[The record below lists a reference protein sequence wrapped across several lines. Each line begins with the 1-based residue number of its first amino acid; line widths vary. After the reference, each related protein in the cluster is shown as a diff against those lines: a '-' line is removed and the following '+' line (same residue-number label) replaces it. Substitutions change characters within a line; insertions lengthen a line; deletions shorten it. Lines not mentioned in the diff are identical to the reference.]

1 MLLVSMRSN
10 NSMKKNILAIVITLA
25 SAGVFAQQAVGPHY
39 AFTNYSSSFTPL
51 EEATSLDGGA
61 IWDDPTWTVPLGFT
75 FYTANDTITTLY
87 VGELGTT
94 VYGIQDDS
102 LSDIFLPYFDDIA
115 NADNDTLVSPVS
127 YVVEGPP
134 GFQICKIE
142 WLNVG
147 FYEDW
152 AANGTYTNTTSFQLW
167 LYENS
172 NVFEYHYGP
181 SNITNPSI
189 VHMFGA
195 PAAAFL
201 ENLNQNTGFNWDGF
215 YSVTG
220 NTDAP
225 TITTLSN
232 AEVLAA
238 QGIPAY
244 ALLNGEPA
252 EGTVYRFAPTFVN
265 VEENSIVTFD
275 VFPNP
280 TSGVLNVFNPTQEV
294 VLAQI
299 LSADGKIVQVETLNS
314 GRNSIQTENLSS
326 GYYIIRT
333 NGTSTS
339 FLKK

>member
-1 MLLVSMRSN
+1 MRSN
-10 NSMKKNILAIVITLA
+10 NFMKKNILAFIITLA
-25 SAGVFAQQAVGPHY
+25 SAGVFAQLPVGPHY
-39 AFTNYSSSFTPL
+39 LFSTYTSAFDPIQ
-51 EEATSLDGGA
+51 EANSLDGGQ

-172 NVFEYHYGP
+172 NIFEYHYGP
-181 SNITNPSI
+181 SNITNASMI
-189 VHMFGA
+189 HMFGA

-201 ENLNQNTGFNWDGF
+201 ENLNQNTGFDWDGF
-215 YSVTG
+215 YSVSG

-225 TITTLSN
+225 TITTLTT
-232 AEVLAA
+232 AEILGA
-238 QGIPAY
+238 QGIPSF

-252 EGTVYRFAPTFVN
+252 EGTVYRFAPTFVG
-265 VEENSIVTFD
+265 VEENSLATFD

-280 TSGVLNVFNPTQEV
+280 TSGLLNVFNPTQESV
-294 VLAQI
+294 VAQI
-299 LSADGKIVQVETLNS
+299 LSAEGKVIQVETLTS
-314 GRNSIQTENLSS
+314 GRNAIQTDKLSS
-326 GYYIIRT
+326 GFYLLRI
-333 NGTSTS
+333 NGTCSS
-339 FLKK
+339 FIKN

>member
-1 MLLVSMRSN
+1 
-10 NSMKKNILAIVITLA
+10 MKKNILALVITLA

-39 AFTNYSSSFTPL
+39 AFTNYSSSFTLL

-265 VEENSIVTFD
+265 VEENSLATFD

-280 TSGVLNVFNPTQEV
+280 TSGLLNIFNPTQESV
-294 VLAQI
+294 AAQI
-299 LSADGKIVQVETLNS
+299 LSADGKIVQVETLNA
-314 GRNSIQTENLSS
+314 GRNSIHTENLSS
-326 GYYIIRT
+326 GYYILRA

-339 FLKK
+339 FLKN

>member
-1 MLLVSMRSN
+1 
-10 NSMKKNILAIVITLA
+10 MKNNILAFILTLA
-25 SAGVFAQQAVGPHY
+25 SAGVFAQQAAGPHY
-39 AFTNYSSSFTPL
+39 VFTNYSSTFTPL
-51 EEATSLDGGA
+51 EEATSLDGGQ

-172 NVFEYHYGP
+172 NIFEYHYGS
-181 SNITNPSI
+181 SNITNASMI
-189 VHMFGA
+189 HMFGA

-201 ENLNQNTGFNWDGF
+201 ENLNQNTGFDWDGF
-215 YSVTG
+215 YSVSG

-225 TITTLSN
+225 TITTLTT
-232 AEVLAA
+232 AEILGA
-238 QGIPAY
+238 QGIPSY

-252 EGTVYRFAPTFVN
+252 EGTVYRFAPTFVG
-265 VEENSIVTFD
+265 VEENSLATFD
-275 VFPNP
+275 VYPNP
-280 TSGVLNVFNPTQEV
+280 TSGLLNVFNPTQELV
-294 VLAQI
+294 VAQI
-299 LSADGKIVQVETLNS
+299 LSSEGKIIQVETLS
-314 GRNSIQTENLSS
+314 FGRNSIQTNELAS
-326 GYYIIRT
+326 GFYLLRI
-333 NGTSTS
+333 NGTCTS
-339 FLKK
+339 FIKN

>member
-1 MLLVSMRSN
+1 MHSN
-10 NSMKKNILAIVITLA
+10 NFMKNNILAFILTLA
-25 SAGVFAQQAVGPHY
+25 SAGVFAQQAAGPHY
-39 AFTNYSSSFTPL
+39 VFTNYSSTFTPL
-51 EEATSLDGGA
+51 EEATSLDGGQ

-172 NVFEYHYGP
+172 NIFEYHYGS
-181 SNITNPSI
+181 SNITNASMI
-189 VHMFGA
+189 HMFGA

-201 ENLNQNTGFNWDGF
+201 ENLNQNTGFDWDGF
-215 YSVTG
+215 YSVSG

-225 TITTLSN
+225 TITTLTT
-232 AEVLAA
+232 AEILGA
-238 QGIPAY
+238 QGIPSY

-252 EGTVYRFAPTFVN
+252 EGTVYRFAPTFVG
-265 VEENSIVTFD
+265 VEENSLATFD
-275 VFPNP
+275 VYPNP
-280 TSGVLNVFNPTQEV
+280 TSGLLNVFNPTQELV
-294 VLAQI
+294 VAQI
-299 LSADGKIVQVETLNS
+299 LSSEGKIIQVETLS
-314 GRNSIQTENLSS
+314 FGRNSIQTNELAS
-326 GYYIIRT
+326 GFYLLRI
-333 NGTSTS
+333 NGTCTS
-339 FLKK
+339 FIKN

>member
-1 MLLVSMRSN
+1 
-10 NSMKKNILAIVITLA
+10 MKKNILAFVITLA
-25 SAGVFAQQAVGPHY
+25 SAGVFAQLPVGPHY
-39 AFTNYSSSFTPL
+39 LFTTYTSVFTPL
-51 EEATSLDGGA
+51 EEGVSLDGGM

-102 LSDIFLPYFDDIA
+102 LSDVFLPYFDDIA

-142 WLNVG
+142 WMNVG

-172 NVFEYHYGP
+172 NIFEYHYGP
-181 SNITNPSI
+181 SNISDPST

-201 ENLNQNTGFNWDGF
+201 ENLNQNTGFDWEGF

-225 TITTLSN
+225 TITTVTN

-238 QGIPAY
+238 QGIPSY

-265 VEENSIVTFD
+265 VEENSLANFD

-280 TSGVLNVFNPTQEV
+280 TSGLLNVFNPTQESV
-294 VLAQI
+294 VAQI
-299 LSADGKIVQVETLNS
+299 LSADGKVIQVETLTS
-314 GRNSIQTENLSS
+314 GRNAIQTDKLSS
-326 GYYIIRT
+326 GFYLLRI
-333 NGTSTS
+333 NGTCSS
-339 FLKK
+339 FIKN

>member
-1 MLLVSMRSN
+1 
-10 NSMKKNILAIVITLA
+10 MKQNILAALITLA
-25 SAGVFAQQAVGPHY
+25 SAGVFAQQAAGPHY
-39 AFTNYSSSFTPL
+39 LFTNYSGTFTPI
-51 EEATSLDGGA
+51 EEGNSLDGGQ

-142 WLNVG
+142 WLNIG

-172 NVFEYHYGP
+172 NIFEYHYGP
-181 SNITNPSI
+181 SNISDSSTI
-189 VHMFGA
+189 HIFGA
-195 PAAAFL
+195 PAAAFV
-201 ENLNQNTGFNWDGF
+201 ENLNQNTGFDWEGF

-220 NTDAP
+220 NSEAP
-225 TITTLSN
+225 TITTLTN
-232 AEVLAA
+232 AEVFAA
-238 QGIPAY
+238 QGIPSY
-244 ALLNGEPA
+244 ALLNSEPA
-252 EGTVYRFAPTFVN
+252 DGTVFRFAPTFAN
-265 VEENSIVTFD
+265 VEENSLASFD

-280 TSGVLNVFNPTQEV
+280 TSGLLNVFNPTQES
-294 VLAQI
+294 LAAQI
-299 LSADGKIVQVETLNS
+299 LSADGKVIQVETLNA
-314 GRNSIQTENLSS
+314 GRNSIQTDQLAS
-326 GYYIIRT
+326 GFYLLRI
-333 NGTSTS
+333 NGTCTS
-339 FLKK
+339 FIKN

>member
-1 MLLVSMRSN
+1 MHLN
-10 NSMKKNILAIVITLA
+10 NFMKKNLVAFLLTLA
-25 SAGVFAQQAVGPHY
+25 SAGVFAQQSVGPHY
-39 AFTNYSSSFTPL
+39 LFTNYSGTFTPI
-51 EEATSLDGGA
+51 EEGNSLDGGQ

-75 FYTANDTITTLY
+75 FYTANDTLTTLY

-127 YVVEGPP
+127 YVIEGPP

-152 AANGTYTNTTSFQLW
+152 AANGTYTQTTSFQLW

-172 NVFEYHYGP
+172 NIFEYHYGP
-181 SNITNPSI
+181 SNITDPSTI
-189 VHMFGA
+189 HIFGA
-195 PAAAFL
+195 PAVAFL
-201 ENLNQNTGFNWDGF
+201 ENLNQNTGFDWDGF
-215 YSVTG
+215 YSVSG

-225 TITTLSN
+225 TITTLTN

-238 QGIPAY
+238 QGIPSY
-244 ALLNGEPA
+244 ALLNAEPA
-252 EGTVYRFAPTFVN
+252 EGTVYRFTPNFIN
-265 VEENSIVTFD
+265 VEENTLATFD

-280 TSGVLNVFNPTQEV
+280 TSGLLNVFNPTQESLV
-294 VLAQI
+294 AQI
-299 LSADGKIVQVETLNS
+299 LSSEGKIIQVETLTS
-314 GRNSIQTENLSS
+314 GRNAIQTDELSS
-326 GYYIIRT
+326 GFYLLRI
-333 NGTSTS
+333 NGTCSS
-339 FLKK
+339 FIKN

>member
-1 MLLVSMRSN
+1 MHSN
-10 NSMKKNILAIVITLA
+10 NFMKKNILAFLLTLA
-25 SAGVFAQQAVGPHY
+25 SAGVFAQQAAGPHY
-39 AFTNYSSSFTPL
+39 VFTNYSSTFTPL
-51 EEATSLDGGA
+51 EEATSLDGGQ

-172 NVFEYHYGP
+172 NIFEYHYGP
-181 SNITNPSI
+181 SNITNASMI
-189 VHMFGA
+189 HMFGA

-201 ENLNQNTGFNWDGF
+201 ENLNQNTGFDWDGF

-225 TITTLSN
+225 TITTLTT
-232 AEVLAA
+232 AEILGA
-238 QGIPAY
+238 QGIPSY

-252 EGTVYRFAPTFVN
+252 EGTVYRFAPTFVGI
-265 VEENSIVTFD
+265 EENSLATFD
-275 VFPNP
+275 VYPNP
-280 TSGVLNVFNPTQEV
+280 TSGLLNVFNPTQESLV
-294 VLAQI
+294 AQI
-299 LSADGKIVQVETLNS
+299 LSSEGKIIQVETLS
-314 GRNSIQTENLSS
+314 FGRNSIQTNELAS
-326 GYYIIRT
+326 GFYLLRI
-333 NGTSTS
+333 NGTCTS
-339 FLKK
+339 FIKN

>member
-1 MLLVSMRSN
+1 MHLN
-10 NSMKKNILAIVITLA
+10 NFMKKNLVAFLITLA
-25 SAGVFAQQAVGPHY
+25 SAGVFAQLPVGAHY
-39 AFTNYSSSFTPL
+39 LFTNYSSTFTPI
-51 EEATSLDGGA
+51 EEGNSLDGGQ

-102 LSDIFLPYFDDIA
+102 LSDVFLPYFDDIA

-172 NVFEYHYGP
+172 NIFEYHYGP
-181 SNITNPSI
+181 SNISDPSTI
-189 VHMFGA
+189 HMFGA

-201 ENLNQNTGFNWDGF
+201 ENLNQNSGFDWEGF

-238 QGIPAY
+238 QGIPSY

-252 EGTVYRFAPTFVN
+252 EGTVYRFAPTFIN
-265 VEENSIVTFD
+265 VEENSLATFD

-280 TSGVLNVFNPTQEV
+280 TSRMLNVFNPTQETV
-294 VLAQI
+294 VAQI
-299 LSADGKIVQVETLNS
+299 LSAEGKIVQIETLNS
-314 GRNSIQTENLSS
+314 GRNSIQTENLPT
-326 GYYIIRT
+326 GYYILRA

-339 FLKK
+339 FIKN

>member
-1 MLLVSMRSN
+1 
-10 NSMKKNILAIVITLA
+10 MKKNILAFIITLA
-25 SAGVFAQQAVGPHY
+25 SAGVFAQLPVGPHY
-39 AFTNYSSSFTPL
+39 LFSTYTSAFDPIQ
-51 EEATSLDGGA
+51 EANSLDGGQ

-172 NVFEYHYGP
+172 NIFEYHYGP
-181 SNITNPSI
+181 SNITNASMI
-189 VHMFGA
+189 HMFGA

-201 ENLNQNTGFNWDGF
+201 ENLNQNTGFDWDGF
-215 YSVTG
+215 YSVSG

-225 TITTLSN
+225 TITTLTT
-232 AEVLAA
+232 AEILGA
-238 QGIPAY
+238 QGIPSF

-252 EGTVYRFAPTFVN
+252 EGTVYRFAPTFVG
-265 VEENSIVTFD
+265 VEENSLATFD

-280 TSGVLNVFNPTQEV
+280 TSGLLNVFNPTQESV
-294 VLAQI
+294 VAQI
-299 LSADGKIVQVETLNS
+299 LSAEGKVIQVETLTS
-314 GRNSIQTENLSS
+314 GRNAIQTDKLSS
-326 GYYIIRT
+326 GFYLLRI
-333 NGTSTS
+333 NGTCSS
-339 FLKK
+339 FIKN

>member
-1 MLLVSMRSN
+1 
-10 NSMKKNILAIVITLA
+10 MKNNILAFILTLA
-25 SAGVFAQQAVGPHY
+25 SAGVFAQQAAGPHY
-39 AFTNYSSSFTPL
+39 VFTNYSSTFTPL
-51 EEATSLDGGA
+51 EEATSLDGGQ

-152 AANGTYTNTTSFQLW
+152 AANGTYTNRTSFQLW

-172 NVFEYHYGP
+172 NIFEYHYGS
-181 SNITNPSI
+181 SNITNASMI
-189 VHMFGA
+189 HMFGA

-201 ENLNQNTGFNWDGF
+201 ENLNQNTGFDWDGF
-215 YSVTG
+215 YSVSG

-225 TITTLSN
+225 TITTLTT
-232 AEVLAA
+232 AEILGA
-238 QGIPAY
+238 QGIPSY

-252 EGTVYRFAPTFVN
+252 EGTVYRFAPTFVG
-265 VEENSIVTFD
+265 VEENSLATFD
-275 VFPNP
+275 VYPNP
-280 TSGVLNVFNPTQEV
+280 TSGLLNVFNPTQELV
-294 VLAQI
+294 VAQI
-299 LSADGKIVQVETLNS
+299 LSSEGKIIQVETLS
-314 GRNSIQTENLSS
+314 FGRNSIQTNELAS
-326 GYYIIRT
+326 GFYLLRI
-333 NGTSTS
+333 NGTCTS
-339 FLKK
+339 FIKN

>member
-1 MLLVSMRSN
+1 
-10 NSMKKNILAIVITLA
+10 MKKNILAFVITLA
-25 SAGVFAQQAVGPHY
+25 SAGVFAQLPVGPHY
-39 AFTNYSSSFTPL
+39 LFTTYTSVFTPL
-51 EEATSLDGGA
+51 EEGVSLDGGM

-102 LSDIFLPYFDDIA
+102 LSDVFLPYFDDIA

-142 WLNVG
+142 WMNVG

-172 NVFEYHYGP
+172 NIFEYHYGP
-181 SNITNPSI
+181 SNISDPSTI
-189 VHMFGA
+189 HMFGA

-201 ENLNQNTGFNWDGF
+201 ENLNQNTGFDWEGF

-225 TITTLSN
+225 TITTVTN

-238 QGIPAY
+238 QGIPSY

-265 VEENSIVTFD
+265 VEENSLATFD

-280 TSGVLNVFNPTQEV
+280 TSGLLNVFNPTQESV
-294 VLAQI
+294 AAQI
-299 LSADGKIVQVETLNS
+299 LSAEGKVIQVETLTS
-314 GRNSIQTENLSS
+314 GRNAIQTDKLSS
-326 GYYIIRT
+326 GFYLLRI
-333 NGTSTS
+333 NGTCSS
-339 FLKK
+339 FIKN

>member
-1 MLLVSMRSN
+1 
-10 NSMKKNILAIVITLA
+10 MKKNILAFLLTLA
-25 SAGVFAQQAVGPHY
+25 SAGVFAQQAAGPHY
-39 AFTNYSSSFTPL
+39 VFTNYSSTFTPL
-51 EEATSLDGGA
+51 EEATSLDGGQ

-134 GFQICKIE
+134 GSQICKIE

-172 NVFEYHYGP
+172 NIFEYHYGS
-181 SNITNPSI
+181 SNITNASMI
-189 VHMFGA
+189 HMFGA

-201 ENLNQNTGFNWDGF
+201 ENLNQNTGFDWDGF

-220 NTDAP
+220 NTNAP
-225 TITTLSN
+225 TITTLTT
-232 AEVLAA
+232 AEILGA
-238 QGIPAY
+238 QGIPSY

-252 EGTVYRFAPTFVN
+252 EGTVYRFAPTFIN
-265 VEENSIVTFD
+265 VEENSLATFD

-280 TSGVLNVFNPTQEV
+280 TSGLLNVFNPTQETV
-294 VLAQI
+294 VAQI
-299 LSADGKIVQVETLNS
+299 LSAEGKVIQIETLTS
-314 GRNSIQTENLSS
+314 GRNAIQTENLST
-326 GYYIIRT
+326 GYYILRA

-339 FLKK
+339 FLKN

>member
-1 MLLVSMRSN
+1 
-10 NSMKKNILAIVITLA
+10 MKKNILAFVITLA
-25 SAGVFAQQAVGPHY
+25 SAGVFAQQPVGPHY
-39 AFTNYSSSFTPL
+39 LFTTYSSAFTPL
-51 EEATSLDGGA
+51 EEGVSLDGGMV
-61 IWDDPTWTVPLGFT
+61 WDDPTWTFPLGFT

-102 LSDIFLPYFDDIA
+102 LSDVFLPYFDDIA

-142 WLNVG
+142 WMNVG

-172 NVFEYHYGP
+172 NIFEYHYGP
-181 SNITNPSI
+181 SNISDPSTI
-189 VHMFGA
+189 HMFGA

-201 ENLNQNTGFNWDGF
+201 ENLNQNTGFDWEGF

-225 TITTLSN
+225 TITTVTN

-238 QGIPAY
+238 QGIPSY

-265 VEENSIVTFD
+265 VEENSLATFD

-280 TSGVLNVFNPTQEV
+280 TSGLLNVFNPTQESV
-294 VLAQI
+294 AAQI
-299 LSADGKIVQVETLNS
+299 LSAEGKVIQVETLTS
-314 GRNSIQTENLSS
+314 GRNAIQTDKLSS
-326 GYYIIRT
+326 GFYLLRI
-333 NGTSTS
+333 NGTCSS
-339 FLKK
+339 FIKN

>member
-1 MLLVSMRSN
+1 
-10 NSMKKNILAIVITLA
+10 MKSKILAFFLTLA

-75 FYTANDTITTLY
+75 FYTSNDTITTLY

-244 ALLNGEPA
+244 ALLNGQPA

-280 TSGVLNVFNPTQEV
+280 TSGLLNIFNPTQEPV
-294 VLAQI
+294 VAQI
-299 LSADGKIVQVETLNS
+299 LSADGKIVQVETLNA
-314 GRNSIQTENLSS
+314 GRNSIHTENLSS
-326 GYYIIRT
+326 GFYILRV

>member
-1 MLLVSMRSN
+1 MHLN
-10 NSMKKNILAIVITLA
+10 NFMKKNFVAFLLTLA
-25 SAGVFAQQAVGPHY
+25 SAGVFAQLPVGPHY
-39 AFTNYSSSFTPL
+39 VFSTYTSAFETIQ
-51 EEATSLDGGA
+51 EATSLDGGQ

-172 NVFEYHYGP
+172 NIFEYHYGP
-181 SNITNPSI
+181 SNITNASMI
-189 VHMFGA
+189 HMFGA

-201 ENLNQNTGFNWDGF
+201 ENLNQNTGFDWDGF

-220 NTDAP
+220 NTNAP
-225 TITTLSN
+225 TITTLTT
-232 AEVLAA
+232 AEILGA
-238 QGIPAY
+238 QGIPSY

-252 EGTVYRFAPTFVN
+252 EGTVYRFTPNFIN
-265 VEENSIVTFD
+265 VEENSLATFA

-280 TSGVLNVFNPTQEV
+280 TSGLLNVFNPTQESIV
-294 VLAQI
+294 AQI
-299 LSADGKIVQVETLNS
+299 LSSEGKIIQVETLSS
-314 GRNSIQTENLSS
+314 GRNSIQTNELAS
-326 GYYIIRT
+326 GFYLLRI
-333 NGTSTS
+333 NGTCTS
-339 FLKK
+339 FIKN

>member
-1 MLLVSMRSN
+1 
-10 NSMKKNILAIVITLA
+10 MKKNILAFLITLA
-25 SAGVFAQQAVGPHY
+25 SAGVFAQLPVGPHY
-39 AFTNYSSSFTPL
+39 LFTTYSSAFTPIQ
-51 EEATSLDGGA
+51 EANSLDGGQ

-102 LSDIFLPYFDDIA
+102 LSDIFLPYFDDVA

-142 WLNVG
+142 WLNIG

-172 NVFEYHYGP
+172 NIFEYHYGQ
-181 SNITNPSI
+181 SNISNPSVI
-189 VHMFGA
+189 HMFGA
-195 PAAAFL
+195 PASAFI
-201 ENLNQNTGFNWDGF
+201 ENLNQNSGFDWDGF
-215 YSVTG
+215 YSLTG

-225 TITTLSN
+225 TITTVTN

-238 QGIPAY
+238 QGIPSY

-265 VEENSIVTFD
+265 VEENSLATFD

-280 TSGVLNVFNPTQEV
+280 TNGLLNVFNPTQESV
-294 VLAQI
+294 VAQI
-299 LSADGKIVQVETLNS
+299 LSADGKVIQVETLTS
-314 GRNSIQTENLSS
+314 GRNSIQTDKLSS
-326 GYYIIRT
+326 GYYILRA

-339 FLKK
+339 FLKN

>member
-1 MLLVSMRSN
+1 MHLN
-10 NSMKKNILAIVITLA
+10 NFMKKNLVAFLLTLA
-25 SAGVFAQQAVGPHY
+25 SAGVFAQQPVGPHY
-39 AFTNYSSSFTPL
+39 LFTTYSSTFTPL
-51 EEATSLDGGA
+51 EEGVSLDGGM

-134 GFQICKIE
+134 GSQICKIE

-172 NVFEYHYGP
+172 NIFEYHYGS
-181 SNITNPSI
+181 SNITNASMI
-189 VHMFGA
+189 HMFGA

-201 ENLNQNTGFNWDGF
+201 ENLNQNTGFDWDGF

-225 TITTLSN
+225 TITTLTT
-232 AEVLAA
+232 AEILGA
-238 QGIPAY
+238 QGIPSY

-252 EGTVYRFAPTFVN
+252 EGTVYRFAPTFVGI
-265 VEENSIVTFD
+265 EENSLATFD
-275 VFPNP
+275 VYPNP
-280 TSGVLNVFNPTQEV
+280 TSGLLNVFNPTQELV
-294 VLAQI
+294 VAQI
-299 LSADGKIVQVETLNS
+299 LSSEGKIIQVETLSS
-314 GRNSIQTENLSS
+314 GRNAIQTDELSS
-326 GYYIIRT
+326 GFYLLRI
-333 NGTSTS
+333 NGTCSS
-339 FLKK
+339 FIKN

>member
-1 MLLVSMRSN
+1 
-10 NSMKKNILAIVITLA
+10 MKKNILAIVITLA

-201 ENLNQNTGFNWDGF
+201 ENLNHNTGFNWDGF

>member
-1 MLLVSMRSN
+1 
-10 NSMKKNILAIVITLA
+10 MKNNILAFILTLA
-25 SAGVFAQQAVGPHY
+25 SAGVFAQLPVGPHY
-39 AFTNYSSSFTPL
+39 LFSTYTSAFDPIQ
-51 EEATSLDGGA
+51 EANSLDGGQ

-87 VGELGTT
+87 VGELVTT

-172 NVFEYHYGP
+172 NIFEYHYGP
-181 SNITNPSI
+181 SNITNASMI
-189 VHMFGA
+189 HMFGA

-201 ENLNQNTGFNWDGF
+201 ENLNQNTGFDWDGF

-225 TITTLSN
+225 TITTLTT
-232 AEVLAA
+232 AEILGA
-238 QGIPAY
+238 QGIPSY

-252 EGTVYRFAPTFVN
+252 EGTVYRFAPTFVG
-265 VEENSIVTFD
+265 VEENSLATFD
-275 VFPNP
+275 VYPNP
-280 TSGVLNVFNPTQEV
+280 TSGLLNVFNPKQESLV
-294 VLAQI
+294 AQI
-299 LSADGKIVQVETLNS
+299 LSSEGKIIQVETLS
-314 GRNSIQTENLSS
+314 FGRNSIQTNELAS
-326 GYYIIRT
+326 GFYLLRI
-333 NGTSTS
+333 NGTCTS
-339 FLKK
+339 FIKN

>member
-1 MLLVSMRSN
+1 
-10 NSMKKNILAIVITLA
+10 MKKNILALLLTLA
-25 SAGVFAQQAVGPHY
+25 SAGVFAQLPVGPHY
-39 AFTNYSSSFTPL
+39 LFTTYTSGFAPIQEGN
-51 EEATSLDGGA
+51 SLDGGQ

-102 LSDIFLPYFDDIA
+102 LSDVFLPYFDDIA

-172 NVFEYHYGP
+172 NIFEYHYGP
-181 SNITNPSI
+181 SNISNPSVI
-189 VHMFGA
+189 HMFGA
-195 PAAAFL
+195 PASAFV
-201 ENLNQNTGFNWDGF
+201 ENLNQNTGFDWDGF
-215 YSVTG
+215 YSLTG

-225 TITTLSN
+225 TITTVTN
-232 AEVLAA
+232 AEVLAS
-238 QGIPAY
+238 QGIPSY

-265 VEENSIVTFD
+265 VEENSLATFE

-280 TSGVLNVFNPTQEV
+280 TSGLLNVFNPTQEV
-294 VLAQI
+294 VVAQI
-299 LSADGKIVQVETLNS
+299 LSAEGKVVQIETLNS

-326 GYYIIRT
+326 GYYILRV

-339 FLKK
+339 FLKN

>member
-1 MLLVSMRSN
+1 
-10 NSMKKNILAIVITLA
+10 MKKNILALVITLA

-39 AFTNYSSSFTPL
+39 AFTNYSSSFSPL

-87 VGELGTT
+87 IGELGTT

-280 TSGVLNVFNPTQEV
+280 TSGLLNIFNPTQEPV
-294 VLAQI
+294 VAQI
-299 LSADGKIVQVETLNS
+299 LSADGKIVQVETLNA
-314 GRNSIQTENLSS
+314 GRNSIHTENLSS
-326 GYYIIRT
+326 GYYILRT

>member
-1 MLLVSMRSN
+1 
-10 NSMKKNILAIVITLA
+10 MKKNILAFLLTLA
-25 SAGVFAQQAVGPHY
+25 SAGVFAQQAAGPHY
-39 AFTNYSSSFTPL
+39 VFTNYSSTFTPL
-51 EEATSLDGGA
+51 EEATSLDGGQ

-134 GFQICKIE
+134 GSQICKIE

-172 NVFEYHYGP
+172 NIFEYHYGS
-181 SNITNPSI
+181 SNITNASMI
-189 VHMFGA
+189 HMFGA

-201 ENLNQNTGFNWDGF
+201 ENLNQNTGFDWDGF

-225 TITTLSN
+225 TITTLTT
-232 AEVLAA
+232 AEILGA
-238 QGIPAY
+238 QGIPSY

-252 EGTVYRFAPTFVN
+252 EGTVYRFAPTFIN
-265 VEENSIVTFD
+265 VEENSLATFD
-275 VFPNP
+275 VYPNP
-280 TSGVLNVFNPTQEV
+280 TSGLLNVFNPTQETV
-294 VLAQI
+294 VAQI
-299 LSADGKIVQVETLNS
+299 LSAEGKVIQIETLTS
-314 GRNSIQTENLSS
+314 GRNAIQTENLST
-326 GYYIIRT
+326 GYYILRA

-339 FLKK
+339 FLKN

>member
-1 MLLVSMRSN
+1 
-10 NSMKKNILAIVITLA
+10 MKNNILAFILTLA
-25 SAGVFAQQAVGPHY
+25 SAGVFAQLPVGPHY
-39 AFTNYSSSFTPL
+39 LFSTYTSAFDPIQ
-51 EEATSLDGGA
+51 EANSLDGGQ

-172 NVFEYHYGP
+172 NIFEYHYGP
-181 SNITNPSI
+181 SNITNASMI
-189 VHMFGA
+189 HMFGA

-201 ENLNQNTGFNWDGF
+201 ENLNQNTGFDWDGF

-225 TITTLSN
+225 TITTLTT
-232 AEVLAA
+232 AEILGA
-238 QGIPAY
+238 QGIPSF

-252 EGTVYRFAPTFVN
+252 EGTVYRFAPTFVGI
-265 VEENSIVTFD
+265 EENSLATFD
-275 VFPNP
+275 VYPNP
-280 TSGVLNVFNPTQEV
+280 TSGLLNVFNPTQESLV
-294 VLAQI
+294 AQI
-299 LSADGKIVQVETLNS
+299 LSSEGKIIQVETLTA
-314 GRNSIQTENLSS
+314 GRNSIQTENLST
-326 GYYIIRT
+326 GYYILRA

-339 FLKK
+339 FLKN

>member
-1 MLLVSMRSN
+1 
-10 NSMKKNILAIVITLA
+10 
-25 SAGVFAQQAVGPHY
+25 
-39 AFTNYSSSFTPL
+39 
-51 EEATSLDGGA
+51 
-61 IWDDPTWTVPLGFT
+61 
-75 FYTANDTITTLY
+75 
-87 VGELGTT
+87 
-94 VYGIQDDS
+94 
-102 LSDIFLPYFDDIA
+102 LSDVFLPYFDDIA

-142 WLNVG
+142 WMNVG

-172 NVFEYHYGP
+172 NIFEYHYGP
-181 SNITNPSI
+181 SNISDPST

-201 ENLNQNTGFNWDGF
+201 ENLNQNTGFDWEGF

-225 TITTLSN
+225 TITTVTN

-238 QGIPAY
+238 QGIPSY

-265 VEENSIVTFD
+265 VEENSLANFD

-280 TSGVLNVFNPTQEV
+280 TSGLLNVFNPTQESV
-294 VLAQI
+294 VAQI
-299 LSADGKIVQVETLNS
+299 LSADGKVIQVETLTS
-314 GRNSIQTENLSS
+314 GRNAIQTDKLSS
-326 GYYIIRT
+326 GFYLLRI
-333 NGTSTS
+333 NGTCSS
-339 FLKK
+339 FIKN

>member
-1 MLLVSMRSN
+1 
-10 NSMKKNILAIVITLA
+10 MKKNILAFLLTLA
-25 SAGVFAQQAVGPHY
+25 SAGVFAQQAAGPHY
-39 AFTNYSSSFTPL
+39 VFTNYSSTFTPL
-51 EEATSLDGGA
+51 EEATSLDGGQ

-75 FYTANDTITTLY
+75 VYTANDTITTLY

-172 NVFEYHYGP
+172 NIFEYHYGP
-181 SNITNPSI
+181 SNITNASMI
-189 VHMFGA
+189 HMFGA

-201 ENLNQNTGFNWDGF
+201 ENLNQNTGFDWDGF

-225 TITTLSN
+225 TITTLTT
-232 AEVLAA
+232 AEILGA
-238 QGIPAY
+238 QGIPSY

-252 EGTVYRFAPTFVN
+252 EGTVYRFAPTFVGI
-265 VEENSIVTFD
+265 EENSLATFD
-275 VFPNP
+275 VYPNP
-280 TSGVLNVFNPTQEV
+280 TSGLLNVFNPTQESLV
-294 VLAQI
+294 AQI
-299 LSADGKIVQVETLNS
+299 LSSEGKIIQVETLS
-314 GRNSIQTENLSS
+314 FGRNSIQTNELAS
-326 GYYIIRT
+326 GFYLLRI
-333 NGTSTS
+333 NGTCTS
-339 FLKK
+339 FIKN

>member
-1 MLLVSMRSN
+1 
-10 NSMKKNILAIVITLA
+10 MKNNILAFILTLA
-25 SAGVFAQQAVGPHY
+25 SAGVFAQLPVGPHY
-39 AFTNYSSSFTPL
+39 LFSTYTSAFDPIQ
-51 EEATSLDGGA
+51 EATSLDGGQ

-172 NVFEYHYGP
+172 NIFEYHYGP
-181 SNITNPSI
+181 SNITNASMI
-189 VHMFGA
+189 HMFGA

-201 ENLNQNTGFNWDGF
+201 ENLNQNTGFDWDGF

-225 TITTLSN
+225 TITTLTT
-232 AEVLAA
+232 AEILGA
-238 QGIPAY
+238 QGIPSY

-252 EGTVYRFAPTFVN
+252 EGTVYRFAPTFVGI
-265 VEENSIVTFD
+265 EENSLATFD
-275 VFPNP
+275 VYPNP
-280 TSGVLNVFNPTQEV
+280 TSGLLNVFNPTQESLV
-294 VLAQI
+294 AQI
-299 LSADGKIVQVETLNS
+299 LSSEGKIIQVETLS
-314 GRNSIQTENLSS
+314 FGRNSIQTNELAS
-326 GYYIIRT
+326 GFYLLRI
-333 NGTSTS
+333 NGTCTS
-339 FLKK
+339 FIKN

>member
-1 MLLVSMRSN
+1 MHSN
-10 NSMKKNILAIVITLA
+10 NFMKNNILAFILTLA
-25 SAGVFAQQAVGPHY
+25 SAGVFAQQAAGPHY
-39 AFTNYSSSFTPL
+39 VFTNYSSTFTPL
-51 EEATSLDGGA
+51 EEATSLDGGQ

-172 NVFEYHYGP
+172 NIFEYHYGS
-181 SNITNPSI
+181 SNITNASMI
-189 VHMFGA
+189 HMFGA

-201 ENLNQNTGFNWDGF
+201 ENLNQNTGFDWDGF
-215 YSVTG
+215 YSVSG

-225 TITTLSN
+225 TITTLTT
-232 AEVLAA
+232 AEILGA
-238 QGIPAY
+238 QGIPSY

-252 EGTVYRFAPTFVN
+252 EGTVYRFAPTSVG
-265 VEENSIVTFD
+265 VEENSLATFD
-275 VFPNP
+275 VYPNP
-280 TSGVLNVFNPTQEV
+280 TSGLLNVFNPTQELV
-294 VLAQI
+294 VAQI
-299 LSADGKIVQVETLNS
+299 LSSEGKIIQVETLS
-314 GRNSIQTENLSS
+314 FGRNSIQTNELAS
-326 GYYIIRT
+326 GFYLLRI
-333 NGTSTS
+333 NGTCTS
-339 FLKK
+339 FIKN